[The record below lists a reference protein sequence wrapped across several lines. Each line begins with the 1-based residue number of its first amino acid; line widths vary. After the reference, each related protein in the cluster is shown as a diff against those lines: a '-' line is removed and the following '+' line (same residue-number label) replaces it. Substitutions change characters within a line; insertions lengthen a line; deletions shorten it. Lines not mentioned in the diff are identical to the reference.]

1 MCCGR
6 CRGHAKGRSLNEP
19 TKSPPT
25 EHEDSAAQ
33 AAREPRSY
41 LSLAARILAGAGLLA
56 VVVWYAE
63 PKALWAQLRSA
74 EPWLFTLAVI
84 VAICGNVLSVTRW
97 ALIARGLGL
106 IAPIPRMIL
115 MYARGITTNMVLP
128 GAMLSGDVLRSVQ
141 LARVGNPLGSSALSV
156 FLDRFSGLWMLCGMS
171 LLATLVLLVWKL
183 TTGGGP
189 AVPLEQLAGYML
201 ALAVGLIVPVMPLP
215 FASLQ
220 RSRLPWL
227 AKLAQKWERLELG
240 VQRARP
246 ALISSAWRSF
256 GVQFLAACV
265 LWICGLSVGVKLPFP
280 VMLAAAAPIFMMAS
294 LPIGVAGFGTREV
307 AAVIVL
313 GALGVP
319 SEQATA
325 TGLLYG
331 MAAVVQGI
339 LGAPLFFT
347 KT

>member
-1 MCCGR
+1 L
-6 CRGHAKGRSLNEP
+6 LNEP
-19 TKSPPT
+19 TKPLPAEQDEAQSSSDT
-25 EHEDSAAQ
+25 RRSAVG
-33 AAREPRSY
+33 
-41 LSLAARILAGAGLLA
+41 LGLRIVAGAALLA
-56 VVVWYAE
+56 VVVWYAH
-63 PKALWAQLRSA
+63 PQALWAQLRGA
-74 EPWLFTLAVI
+74 DPLLFALATV
-84 VAICGNVLSVTRW
+84 VAILGNLLSVTRW

-128 GAMLSGDVLRSVQ
+128 GSMLSGDVLRSVQ
-141 LARVGNPLGSSALSV
+141 LSRVGNNTLGTSALSV

-171 LLATLVLLVWKL
+171 LIATLGVVVWKL
-183 TTGGGP
+183 TTDGGP
-189 AVPLEQLAGYML
+189 AVGLEQLAGYML
-201 ALAVGLIVPVMPLP
+201 ALAAGLIVPVMPLP
-215 FASLQ
+215 FAKLQ
-220 RSRLPWL
+220 RSRVSWV
-227 AKLAQKWERLELG
+227 AKLARHWERLELG

-246 ALISSAWRSF
+246 ALLSSAWRSF

-265 LWICGLSVGVKLPFP
+265 LWLCGLSVGVKLPFP

-331 MAAVVQGI
+331 MASVVQGI

-347 KT
+347 KA